1 MEKDK
6 IINITKEEKAK
17 KNHIR
22 NKVLVNLIT
31 FIRSLGSIA
40 IVPIYLTG
48 GSLAAGLA
56 TIGFFATDFIDGL
69 LARKLHVQSFFG
81 SLLDGLSDKAF
92 GIVCLLL
99 LSTVNPIFLG
109 VIAVELGILAVNY
122 KSIERGNNAKSSIAG
137 KVKTAFLAA
146 SIVGS
151 FFCHAAPTLKE
162 VLNYINITSLNTILE
177 KDPTILSTIL
187 AIPTIGA
194 SLYVAADYRK
204 KAEKQDIERE
214 QELSSST
221 VDTLSVSE
229 DEDIDEGVR
238 ISLDEIAKRR
248 EELMH
253 QKEEVQELKS
263 RGELIH
269 DLFDTDFYLEH
280 KDDSIKR
287 LFYKNKRQWVVWSKR
302 ICKIY

>member
-6 IINITKEEKAK
+6 IINIKKEEK
-17 KNHIR
+17 KNKSHIR

-31 FIRSLGSIA
+31 FVRSLGSIA

-56 TIGFFATDFIDGL
+56 TVGFFATDFIDGF

-81 SLLDGLSDKAF
+81 SLLDGLSDKAY

-109 VIAVELGILAVNY
+109 VVALEIGILAVNY

-151 FFCHAAPTLKE
+151 FFCHAAPTIKE
-162 VLNYINITSLNTILE
+162 ILNYINVSSLNTILE
-177 KDPTILSTIL
+177 KDPTLLSTIL

-194 SLYVAADYRK
+194 SLYVAADYKK
-204 KAEKQDIERE
+204 KAQTQDIERE
-214 QELSSST
+214 NIIVSSF
-221 VDTLSVSE
+221 VEEKKSE
-229 DEDIDEGVR
+229 SPIEEPSDGVK
-238 ISLDEIAKRR
+238 ISLDEIEKRR
-248 EELMH
+248 EELLR
-253 QKEEVQELKS
+253 QKEEVKELKS
-263 RGELIH
+263 KSEIIH

-280 KDDSIKR
+280 KDDGIKK
-287 LFYKNKRQWVVWSKR
+287 LFYKNKGSE
-302 ICKIY
+302 